1 MAGTGKGRSRN
12 SGYQGGKGGGFK
24 GGRPASG
31 RSGSNHKGGSHH
43 GGGAPR
49 DAKGR
54 KRNLA
59 PDGRKQGLAGK
70 TGAAG
75 VSNSNRKPTKGR
87 VHNDR
92 RAAQRVPKGMLI
104 EGRRAAHEALAAGVP
119 LRRAY
124 IAVNKGTPDQ
134 ALVNL
139 GKSLEAAGVDV
150 EDVPKSRLDSMSVR
164 GAHQGV
170 ILVAEPFPYVE
181 LEDIINAAGDGDALV
196 ILLDHV
202 TDEGNLGAIARTAE
216 VVGAAGLVIP
226 KARAAGVGLGAYKTS
241 AGAVA
246 HLPIAQV
253 SNLAKAV
260 DQLKRA
266 GFWACCSTEHAAE
279 TVWGAPMHGRLA
291 LVMGSE
297 GDGVSRLVQ
306 EHCDFAARLPQ
317 RGKIESLNVAQATT
331 VMAYEWL
338 RRTWQEATLAS
349 ADDAPAVTEDD
360 WSFDVLE
367 EEFPDE

>member
-1 MAGTGKGRSRN
+1 MAGTGKGRS
-12 SGYQGGKGGGFK
+12 GGRGNGNK
-24 GGRPASG
+24 GGRPGGVGHG
-31 RSGSNHKGGSHH
+31 RYRGK
-43 GGGAPR
+43 GAPR

-75 VSNSNRKPTKGR
+75 VSNSNRKPPKGR

-92 RAAQRVPKGMLI
+92 RAASRTPKGMLI

-124 IAVNKGTPDQ
+124 IAANKGTPDQ

-139 GKSLEAAGVDV
+139 GKELEAAGVDV
-150 EDVPKSRLDSMSVR
+150 EEVPKSRLDSLSVR

-170 ILVAEPFPYVE
+170 LLVAEPFPYVA
-181 LEDIINAAGDGDALV
+181 LEDVIDAAGDGDALV

-216 VVGAAGLVIP
+216 VVGAAGVVIP

-253 SNLAKAV
+253 PNLAKAV
-260 DQLKRA
+260 DQLKDA
-266 GFWACCSTEHAAE
+266 GFWACCSTEHAAD

-306 EHCDFAARLPQ
+306 EKCDFAARLPQ

-338 RRTWQEATLAS
+338 RRTWKEATLATVE
-349 ADDAPAVTEDD
+349 DAPAGTEDD

-367 EEFPDE
+367 EEFGDE

>member
-1 MAGTGKGRSRN
+1 MAGTGKGRSR
-12 SGYQGGKGGGFK
+12 GGSKGGNYK
-24 GGRPASG
+24 GGRPN
-31 RSGSNHKGGSHH
+31 SNHKAGSHH

-75 VSNSNRKPTKGR
+75 VSNSNRKAQKGR
-87 VHNDR
+87 VHQDR
-92 RAAQRVPKGMLI
+92 RAAQRMPKGMLI
-104 EGRRAAHEALAAGVP
+104 EGRRAAEEALAAGVP

-124 IAVNKGTPDQ
+124 IAYSKGNQDPKLE
-134 ALVNL
+134 AL
-139 GKSLEAAGVDV
+139 GKRLEADDV
-150 EDVPKSRLDSMSVR
+150 EVEAVPKSRLDSMSVR

-170 ILVAEPFPYVE
+170 VLVAEPYPYVE
-181 LEDIINAAGDGDALV
+181 LEDIINAAGDGEALV
-196 ILLDHV
+196 IVLDHV

-216 VVGAAGLVIP
+216 VVGAAGLVIA

-253 SNLAKAV
+253 SNVAKAV
-260 DQLKRA
+260 DQLKDA
-266 GFWACCSTEHAAE
+266 GFWACCSTEHAGD
-279 TVWGAPMHGRLA
+279 TVWGAPIHERLA

-338 RRTWQEATLAS
+338 RRVYREATLATEDVEV
-349 ADDAPAVTEDD
+349 AEVEDDGDD
-360 WSFDVLE
+360 WSFDALE
-367 EEFPDE
+367 EEFGDE